1 VYLRK
6 IEGGDA
12 YSKSISGSYQ
22 LPNFKEVFSKM
33 KKSIKMMV
41 CGMFGGVTLLLPTL
55 LLTTFSAGDAEAV
68 PSFARATGKSCAS
81 CHTVWPMLNKEGRK
95 FKEAGYVSG
104 DEKDAEGGT
113 MEVADS
119 LTLAKN
125 AFSAQVNSRLYDKK
139 SFEKDP
145 GNDKDVARMR
155 SLHEIELFIAGIAGN
170 NLSTFVEAKA
180 EDEVG
185 NTDFILEIAAGVVG
199 FHPNEAANIYFG
211 FAEPTFADPYSAY
224 ANGRRVTRGGRG
236 VEDKGFI
243 TGGSQFVSLS
253 GRTKAIP
260 RLFYLAAISAN
271 NRDDYEHTPLGNS
284 SFRAVY
290 DATPWLSIGGLYQQ
304 EKAKHN
310 WAGNKYGSESDASNV
325 GIDATVQ
332 FEDGLDANICY
343 VQRDNREAKEKNNI
357 LAIEAGYPLKLA
369 EVQIVPY
376 CRVEQYTKNDG
387 KDTYTDYHFSVNHI
401 IRPNL
406 RGVLNYEMID
416 KGTGG
421 NDESRITLVADLGF

>member
-1 VYLRK
+1 
-6 IEGGDA
+6 
-12 YSKSISGSYQ
+12 
-22 LPNFKEVFSKM
+22 M
-33 KKSIKMMV
+33 KKIIKVMI
-41 CGMFGGVTLLLPTL
+41 GGAIWFLPTL
-55 LLTTFSAGDAEAV
+55 LLTTFSAKDAEAV
-68 PSFARATGKSCAS
+68 PSFSRATGKSCAS
-81 CHTVWPMLNKEGRK
+81 CHTVWPMLSKEGRK

-119 LTLAKN
+119 LTLVKN
-125 AFSAQVNSRLYDKK
+125 AFAARVNSRLYDKK

-155 SLHEIELFIAGIAGN
+155 SLHEVELFIAGIAGN

-185 NTDFILEIAAGVVG
+185 NTDFALVAVAAVVG
-199 FHPNEAANIYFG
+199 FHPNEATNLYFG
-211 FAEPTFADPYSAY
+211 LAEPTFADPYSAY
-224 ANGRRVTRGGRG
+224 ANGRRVTREKRG
-236 VEDKGFI
+236 VAIKGFI
-243 TGGSQFVSLS
+243 TDASQFVSLS
-253 GRTKAIP
+253 GRLKAMP

-271 NRDDYEHTPLGNS
+271 NKDDYEHTPIGNYS
-284 SFRAVY
+284 LRTVY

-304 EKAKHN
+304 EKAKYG
-310 WAGNKYGSESDASNV
+310 WATSTYFLKSDASNL
-325 GIDATVQ
+325 GIDVTITV
-332 FEDGLDANICY
+332 EDGLDANVCY
-343 VQRDNREAKEKNNI
+343 VIRDDKETNEKNNI
-357 LAIEAGYPLKLA
+357 LAVEAGYPLKLA

-387 KDTYTDYHFSVNHI
+387 KDKYTDYHFSVNHI

-421 NDESRITLVADLGF
+421 NDESRITVVADLGF